1 MTIRFAE
8 LAAELK
14 SSEPLPPADDPEPG
28 RTKEPNPNLI
38 RGDDIHRMSVAMAQ
52 AAAITASLCR
62 RPTFRTIMPSA
73 GSRVQL
79 VVAVGFSPA
88 R

>member
-1 MTIRFAE
+1 MIIRFAE

-38 RGDDIHRMSVAMAQ
+38 RGNAIQRRSMAMAQ
-52 AAAITASLCR
+52 AAAITASF
-62 RPTFRTIMPSA
+62 RPLRTARTITVSA
-73 GSRVQL
+73 GILLQL
-79 VVAVGFSPA
+79 VVAVGFWPT